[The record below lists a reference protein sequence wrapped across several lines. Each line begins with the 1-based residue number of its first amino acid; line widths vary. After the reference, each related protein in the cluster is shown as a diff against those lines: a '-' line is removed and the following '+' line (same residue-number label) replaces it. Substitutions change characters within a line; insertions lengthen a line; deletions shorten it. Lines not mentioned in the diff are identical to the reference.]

1 MKSIALG
8 KYVPYDS
15 WLHRLDPRL
24 KIFLTIFFMVL
35 VFLPFRTWSM
45 TFLMGGVL
53 FLVALLLL
61 IATHISFASMF
72 SSLKSM
78 WFMVVFLLVV
88 YILVPQSINPTLG
101 VAWNVNGWVVYWD
114 NFAQA
119 GKIVLRLLLM
129 LETTMILTSSTK
141 PLDLT
146 YALEW
151 YLTPLKVVHFPS
163 AEIAMIISIA
173 LRFIPTLLEDTI
185 RVMKAQES
193 RGADFK
199 HGSIFKRVK
208 NLTSLI
214 VPLFASSFLRSE
226 DLAYAMEAR
235 GYDPSA
241 KRSRYRKSK
250 WRLFDSFA
258 LIVGLLFAAGFIYMV
273 AAKVD
278 VFAIF
283 GVNAL

>member
-24 KIFLTIFFMVL
+24 KIFLTIFFMVM
-35 VFLPFRTWSM
+35 VFLPFKTWSM
-45 TFLMGGVL
+45 TFLMGGIL

-61 IATHISFASMF
+61 IATRISFASMF

-88 YILVPQSINPTLG
+88 YILVPQNINPTLG
-101 VAWNVNGWVVYWD
+101 VAWNINGWVVYWD

-129 LETTMILTSSTK
+129 LEATMVLTSSTK

-151 YLTPLKVVHFPS
+151 YLTPLKVVRFPS

-193 RGADFK
+193 RGADFR

-250 WRLFDSFA
+250 WRLPDTFA
-258 LIVGLLFAAGFIYMV
+258 LIIGLLFAAGFIYMV
-273 AAKVD
+273 AAKID
-278 VFAIF
+278 LFALF

>member
-35 VFLPFRTWSM
+35 VFLPFKTWSM

-129 LETTMILTSSTK
+129 LEATMILTSSTK

-278 VFAIF
+278 VFALF